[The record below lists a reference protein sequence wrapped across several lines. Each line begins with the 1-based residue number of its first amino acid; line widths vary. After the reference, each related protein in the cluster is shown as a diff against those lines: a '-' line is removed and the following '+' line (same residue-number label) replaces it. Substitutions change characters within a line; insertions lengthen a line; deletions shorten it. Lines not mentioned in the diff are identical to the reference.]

1 MGATTI
7 YKAFGL
13 HIASDIAL
21 PELVRAA
28 DDLGKADIEIVVED
42 LSAAIVDAVYHQ
54 TYYAVKNQRIFLDI
68 PEVAVFCVEEGRR
81 ISVSPAE
88 GADTDKIRLYLLGTC
103 MGALLFQRRVLPLH
117 GSAVVIEGRA
127 YAIVGDSGAGKS
139 TLAAAFVSRGYKL
152 LSDDVIPVAISPEGA
167 PLVIPAYPQQK
178 LWQES
183 LEQLGMEMDR
193 YHPLYEEVN
202 KFAIPVAGSYCT
214 NPIPLGGVFELVAA
228 DMPAAEVQIE
238 PIHGL
243 ERFPLLRYHT
253 YRNLLIPLMNLE
265 QWHFS
270 SSVSVAGRVEMNRI
284 VRARAGFTAHH
295 IVSRI
300 LDMVSQP
307 VLSKERN

>member
-1 MGATTI
+1 MR
-7 YKAFGL
+7 
-13 HIASDIAL
+13 ASD
-21 PELVRAA
+21 
-28 DDLGKADIEIVVED
+28 DQGKADIEIVVED
-42 LSAAIVDAVYHQ
+42 LSAALVDAVYHQ

-68 PEVAVFCVEEGRR
+68 PGVAVFSIEEGRR

-88 GADTDKIRLYLLGTC
+88 DADTDKIRLYLLGTC

-127 YAIVGDSGAGKS
+127 YAIVGNSGAGKS
-139 TLAAAFVSRGYKL
+139 TFAAAFVSRGYTL

-167 PLVIPAYPQQK
+167 PLIVPSYPQQK

-183 LEQLGMEMDR
+183 LEHLGMELDR

-202 KFAIPVAGSYCT
+202 KFAIPVADSYCSDS
-214 NPIPLGGVFELVAA
+214 IPLGGVFELVTA
-228 DMPAAEVQIE
+228 DMAGAEAEVQIE

-265 QWHFS
+265 QWHFTS
-270 SSVSVAGRVEMNRI
+270 SAAVARQVEINRI
-284 VRARAGFTAHH
+284 VRPRAGFTARD
-295 IVSRI
+295 IVNRM